1 MTTTQ
6 SLLGLINAYLA
17 PVLLA
22 VPVAVLLLLLGM
34 RRGADDEDAA
44 AHARREAGRALPA
57 PAAQNAPATT
67 TSATAAA
74 APALP
79 VAPAAPAAP
88 AAAGLVEAASVLV
101 VDDSAVVR
109 TKLRRLLE
117 GAGYRVLQ
125 AADGEQAL
133 EVLARE
139 PVSLLLTD
147 LEMPNMDGFALI
159 AAVQGSLETEHLPI
173 VAITG
178 HEELRARVQDCQGLY
193 GLLRKPWNDRQ
204 LLDRVAALVALDR
217 RSTPTLHP
225 A

>member
-34 RRGADDEDAA
+34 RRGADDEEAA
-44 AHARREAGRALPA
+44 AHARREAGRALPP

-67 TSATAAA
+67 TAAA
-74 APALP
+74 APAL
-79 VAPAAPAAP
+79 PAAPAAP

-204 LLDRVAALVALDR
+204 LLDRVAALVALGR

>member
-74 APALP
+74 APAL
-79 VAPAAPAAP
+79 PAAPAAP

-204 LLDRVAALVALDR
+204 LLDRVAALVALGR
-217 RSTPTLHP
+217 RSTPTVHP